1 VFKGVNGMQSNV
13 MKELNLKHVQKIEDY
28 IPALN
33 SYCRFLTNS
42 SWDGEDI
49 AQETVLKAIE
59 AYGQKAE
66 FISPALLKRIAY
78 NHWIDIVRKRKK
90 ETLESDIAYNEV
102 KYDRTLDD
110 AFDIVQYLVKHF
122 TPKQAVILF
131 LKEAFCYRSSE
142 IADILGTTEMAVK
155 SILHR
160 LRKRIENNGGY
171 GLGLIWEK
179 EEERLLSEL
188 FYDALTLQDPT
199 TLIRYIPTVHS
210 LMKEAVAPVPSKTLS
225 PSSGLCMAA

>member
-1 VFKGVNGMQSNV
+1 VFKGVDGMQSNV
-13 MKELNLKHVQKIEDY
+13 MKELKLRARVKIEDY
-28 IPALN
+28 IPALVA
-33 SYCRFLTNS
+33 YCRFLTNS

-49 AQETVLKAIE
+49 AQETVMKAIE

-66 FISPALLKRIAY
+66 LISPALLKRIAY
-78 NHWIDIVRKRKK
+78 NHWIDTVRKRKK
-90 ETLESDIAYNEV
+90 ETLESDITYNEAKHECTV
-102 KYDRTLDD
+102 ED

-160 LRKRIENNGGY
+160 LRKRIENNGGN
-171 GLGLIWEK
+171 GLVLIWEK
-179 EEERLLSEL
+179 EEEQLLSEL
-188 FYDALTLQDPT
+188 FYEALTLQDPT
-199 TLIRYIPTVHS
+199 ALIRNIPTVHS
-210 LMKEAVAPVPSKTLS
+210 LKREAVAPVPSKTLS